1 MPRKKKEEVKK
12 SPFSVN
18 DPAGGNTDLIRPAK
32 STPTKQ
38 VTVTSERVILIALN
52 KVMQEVGYV
61 QKQSKVQYGNTKY
74 NYASEAELLATL
86 RPSMV
91 AVGLVF
97 VPSVHSIIPRGSDG
111 NTYVEMKYMLGHIS
125 GAVWPYE
132 LKAWGCGG
140 DKGDKGLYKAI
151 TGANKYMLFKL
162 FQIETGND
170 PVFPAGDDPE
180 VSEQSNA
187 DVMVPKVKHDLNAQ
201 EAVMTH
207 IMGKYGGATEMDR
220 AKRLDMVNGFLY
232 FQKETAVTSYENVTN
247 DQWIKMLT
255 QI

>member
-1 MPRKKKEEVKK
+1 MPKKKQSLKAVDQKTGEDVTGELLETVA
-12 SPFSVN
+12 
-18 DPAGGNTDLIRPAK
+18 PAPQEKI
-32 STPTKQ
+32 
-38 VTVTSERVILIALN
+38 TVTNERVILIALN

-61 QKQSKVQYGNTKY
+61 QKQSKVQFGNTKY

-97 VPSVHSIIPRGSDG
+97 VPSVHSVIPRDTNG

-132 LKAWGCGG
+132 LKSWGCGG

-162 FQIETGND
+162 FQIETG
-170 PVFPAGDDPE
+170 DDPE
-180 VSEQSNA
+180 VSERNNA
-187 DVMVPKVKHDLNAQ
+187 DIPEGEFTQGTNAKKK
-201 EAVMTH
+201 
-207 IMGKYGGATEMDR
+207 IMAFIMSKYSGATDADR
-220 AKRLDMVNGFLY
+220 QKRLDMLNGYLY
-232 FQKETAVTSYENVTN
+232 FQDKLPPVTSPDAVTDE
-247 DQWIKMLT
+247 QWVKMLT
-255 QI
+255 QL

>member
-12 SPFSVN
+12 LPFSVN
-18 DPAGGNTDLIRPAK
+18 DPAGGNTDLISSAKPA
-32 STPTKQ
+32 PTKQ

-61 QKQSKVQYGNTKY
+61 QKQSKVQFGNTKY

-187 DVMVPKVKHDLNAQ
+187 DVVVPKVKHDLNAQ
-201 EAVMTH
+201 EAVMAH
-207 IMGKYGGATEMDR
+207 IRGKYDGATEMDR

-232 FQKETAVTSYENVTN
+232 FQKETAVASYENVTN

>member
-12 SPFSVN
+12 LPFSVN
-18 DPAGGNTDLIRPAK
+18 DPAGGNTDLISHAKPA
-32 STPTKQ
+32 PTKQ

-61 QKQSKVQYGNTKY
+61 QKQSKVQFGNTKY
-74 NYASEAELLATL
+74 NYASEAELLSAL
-86 RPSMV
+86 RPAMV

-97 VPSVHSIIPRGSDG
+97 VPSIHSIIPRGSDG

-162 FQIETGND
+162 FQIETG
-170 PVFPAGDDPE
+170 DDPE

-187 DVMVPKVKHDLNAQ
+187 DVMAPKVKHDLNAQ
-201 EAVMTH
+201 QTVMAH
-207 IMGKYGGATEMDR
+207 IMSKYGGATEMDR
-220 AKRLDMVNGFLY
+220 AKRLDMLNGFLY
-232 FQKETAVTSYENVTN
+232 FQKETAVTSAGQVTN

>member
-1 MPRKKKEEVKK
+1 MPKKKQSLKAVDQKTGEDVTGELLETVA
-12 SPFSVN
+12 
-18 DPAGGNTDLIRPAK
+18 PAPQEKI
-32 STPTKQ
+32 
-38 VTVTSERVILIALN
+38 TVTNERVILIALN

-61 QKQSKVQYGNTKY
+61 QKQSKVQFGSTKY

-97 VPSVHSIIPRGSDG
+97 VPSVHSVIPRDTNG

-162 FQIETGND
+162 FQIETG
-170 PVFPAGDDPE
+170 DDPE
-180 VSEQSNA
+180 VSEKDNA
-187 DVMVPKVKHDLNAQ
+187 DQYTTKSGDQGLNARGTVL
-201 EAVMTH
+201 AH
-207 IMGKYGGATEMDR
+207 IMDKYGGATEADR
-220 AKRLDMVNGFLY
+220 KSRLDMLNGYLY
-232 FQKETAVTSYENVTN
+232 FQDKLPPVASPDAVTDE
-247 DQWIKMLT
+247 QWVKMLT
-255 QI
+255 QL

>member
-18 DPAGGNTDLIRPAK
+18 DPAGGNTDLISSAKPA
-32 STPTKQ
+32 PTKQ

-61 QKQSKVQYGNTKY
+61 QKQSRVQYGNTKY
-74 NYASEAELLATL
+74 NYASEAELLSAL
-86 RPSMV
+86 RPAMV

-187 DVMVPKVKHDLNAQ
+187 DVVVPKVKHDLNAQ
-201 EAVMTH
+201 EAVMAH
-207 IMGKYGGATEMDR
+207 IRGKYDGATEMDR

-232 FQKETAVTSYENVTN
+232 FQKETAVTSYEKVTN